1 MSNTIKESIGAPS
14 PGIREAL
21 KKGYCTDGAMGTMLQ
36 RYNFSEQDF
45 RERFKDFSYSLKGIM
60 IYYP

>member
-14 PGIREAL
+14 QGLGAL
-21 KKGYCTDGAMGTMLQ
+21 LKGYSYSMELW
-36 RYNFSEQDF
+36 EQCCSVIIF
-45 RERFKDFSYSLKGIM
+45 LNKISVERFKDFSYSLKGIM

>member
-1 MSNTIKESIGAPS
+1 
-14 PGIREAL
+14 
-21 KKGYCTDGAMGTMLQ
+21 MLQ

-45 RERFKDFSYSLKGIM
+45 RGERFKDFSYSLKGIM